1 MAVAQSTVGLDRLR
15 DAEAKQRD
23 LRSDKTLVRAAKAG
37 QAEAASA
44 LVERHY
50 PRVYSFVSYQT
61 VGRGTAEDLTQ
72 EVFAR
77 ALGAIQNFNGRY
89 QFQPWLLR
97 IAKNLVIDEARKDKH
112 RATPSDPE
120 DLVQMETPAPDAD
133 QVWNAMSQQLAGS
146 TVRNALAQ
154 LPPRQRTALV
164 LREIEEMSYADIAQI
179 LGTNVRGVEGTLR
192 RAKARFRLAATN
204 AEADESLE
212 PTCRR
217 ALRLVAL
224 NGRTPGPEADAH
236 LQSCSAC
243 RNKSTAVLSADGLFA
258 ALPALGL
265 RGFDWGGQVAAMLP
279 QATAG
284 AKLAGIGAKI
294 SGIFS
299 SGGSSIA
306 PLAPVLQIA
315 GAAVVAAGLTAG
327 SAVGYGNA
335 SRDATPPSF
344 SAGGYVPV
352 FALQQTPQSAVAD
365 APSEVSPPQI
375 QSGGPLVSLPAGPVI
390 QAPELVGSVIGLL
403 GAHLPPGL
411 DIRQLPIEGQVELL
425 DELSPDALSE
435 IAKVLDVDATGDKAE
450 LLSAIKQALTEDPSL
465 LTKTPVPSPGGV
477 TTDTTTVP
485 STTNAATSAGGATSG
500 EGASTGA

>member
-224 NGRTPGPEADAH
+224 
-236 LQSCSAC
+236 
-243 RNKSTAVLSADGLFA
+243 
-258 ALPALGL
+258 
-265 RGFDWGGQVAAMLP
+265 
-279 QATAG
+279 
-284 AKLAGIGAKI
+284 
-294 SGIFS
+294 
-299 SGGSSIA
+299 
-306 PLAPVLQIA
+306 
-315 GAAVVAAGLTAG
+315 
-327 SAVGYGNA
+327 
-335 SRDATPPSF
+335 
-344 SAGGYVPV
+344 
-352 FALQQTPQSAVAD
+352 
-365 APSEVSPPQI
+365 
-375 QSGGPLVSLPAGPVI
+375 
-390 QAPELVGSVIGLL
+390 
-403 GAHLPPGL
+403 
-411 DIRQLPIEGQVELL
+411 
-425 DELSPDALSE
+425 
-435 IAKVLDVDATGDKAE
+435 
-450 LLSAIKQALTEDPSL
+450 
-465 LTKTPVPSPGGV
+465 
-477 TTDTTTVP
+477 
-485 STTNAATSAGGATSG
+485 
-500 EGASTGA
+500 